1 MSMMKIRLLLF
12 VLSISVISTA
22 QTRIYSVIGSSTAAG
37 MGTTVPDSSWV
48 TRLNYYYTHTG
59 ITLELHN
66 LAVSGHNCYHG
77 MPSWYTPPAGRDY
90 PLVNENVTKALSFNP
105 EVVLVNYPSNNFNSY
120 SISEILYCLQTI
132 KDAVNASGK
141 TCYITT
147 SQPRMDA
154 SFPDLAS
161 RTKLKMIRDSIMQ
174 RFGNYAIDFFT
185 DLADPVTYQ
194 ILPIYSF
201 GDGIHCNDRGHA
213 LLFEKVKAKNIFGV
227 SSPPPPAGCNNV
239 VASAVSGGINVIGL
253 TAPLVAV
260 QIFNNSWTSVYSQ
273 TFTNS
278 PGNITVST
286 LPQGTYHVTVGF
298 YTTSWSPICNK
309 SQDVLVQST
318 PPPSPPPSET
328 PNCNFI
334 TMTPISGG
342 VAFSGLIAPIVS
354 VQIFNNNWVST
365 YSQSYNNSPGTL
377 SINSLAPGTYHVKVT
392 FSTAIYGYIC
402 EKMQDVLVQAGP
414 PPPPPPPPG
423 GTPNCTNI
431 TFTPIASGVK
441 LTGLVAPIVS
451 VQVYNNN
458 WVSLYNQSFSNSPDI
473 LILTSLVAGTYH
485 VKATFLTSAYGF
497 ICEKMQDVTVNS
509 GGMANNSGYASAT
522 ETRSGSTVMGMR
534 VMSNPF
540 VGSIRLEINSIRNEP
555 GNLIIMDA
563 LGKKLFGKAV
573 RVQTG
578 KNSFV
583 LDASRFVPGTYF
595 ISLLSTHNIETIKII
610 KQ

>member
-1 MSMMKIRLLLF
+1 
-12 VLSISVISTA
+12 
-22 QTRIYSVIGSSTAAG
+22 
-37 MGTTVPDSSWV
+37 
-48 TRLNYYYTHTG
+48 
-59 ITLELHN
+59 
-66 LAVSGHNCYHG
+66 
-77 MPSWYTPPAGRDY
+77 
-90 PLVNENVTKALSFNP
+90 
-105 EVVLVNYPSNNFNSY
+105 
-120 SISEILYCLQTI
+120 
-132 KDAVNASGK
+132 
-141 TCYITT
+141 
-147 SQPRMDA
+147 
-154 SFPDLAS
+154 
-161 RTKLKMIRDSIMQ
+161 
-174 RFGNYAIDFFT
+174 
-185 DLADPVTYQ
+185 
-194 ILPIYSF
+194 
-201 GDGIHCNDRGHA
+201 
-213 LLFEKVKAKNIFGV
+213 
-227 SSPPPPAGCNNV
+227 
-239 VASAVSGGINVIGL
+239 
-253 TAPLVAV
+253 
-260 QIFNNSWTSVYSQ
+260 
-273 TFTNS
+273 
-278 PGNITVST
+278 
-286 LPQGTYHVTVGF
+286 
-298 YTTSWSPICNK
+298 
-309 SQDVLVQST
+309 
-318 PPPSPPPSET
+318 
-328 PNCNFI
+328 
-334 TMTPISGG
+334 
-342 VAFSGLIAPIVS
+342 
-354 VQIFNNNWVST
+354 
-365 YSQSYNNSPGTL
+365 
-377 SINSLAPGTYHVKVT
+377 
-392 FSTAIYGYIC
+392 
-402 EKMQDVLVQAGP
+402 MQDVLVQAGP